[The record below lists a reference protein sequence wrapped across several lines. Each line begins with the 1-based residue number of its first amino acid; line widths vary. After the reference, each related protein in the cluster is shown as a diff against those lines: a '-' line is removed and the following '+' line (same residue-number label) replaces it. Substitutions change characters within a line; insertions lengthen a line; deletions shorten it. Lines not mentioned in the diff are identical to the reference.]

1 MDRKKVL
8 VADDDH
14 DNFILAMDAL
24 KEAGLDCDLCWVRDG
39 EELLD
44 YLYHRAP
51 YEDAAQAPVPDL
63 ILLDLNMPKKTGHE
77 ALREIK
83 ADSALAGIPVVV
95 LTVSGAKEDMER
107 SYALGANAF
116 IRKPHNFD
124 RLVESMRELRK
135 YL

>member
-1 MDRKKVL
+1 MERKKIL

-24 KEAGLDCDLCWVRDG
+24 KEAGLECDLCWVRDG

-44 YLYHRAP
+44 YLYHRTP
-51 YEDAAQAPVPDL
+51 YEDRTQAPIPDL

-77 ALREIK
+77 ALKEIK
-83 ADSALAGIPVVV
+83 ADPALAGIPVVV
-95 LTVSGAKEDMER
+95 ITVSNAKEDMDR
-107 SYALGANAF
+107 SYALGADAF

-124 RLVESMRELRK
+124 RLVDSMKELKK

>member
-1 MDRKKVL
+1 MERKKIL

-14 DNFILAMDAL
+14 DNFVLAMDAL
-24 KEAGLDCDLCWVRDG
+24 KEAGVECDLCWVRDG

-44 YLYHRAP
+44 YLYHRTP
-51 YEDAAQAPVPDL
+51 YEDRTQAPTPDL

-77 ALREIK
+77 ALKEIK
-83 ADSALAGIPVVV
+83 ADAALAGIPVVV
-95 LTVSGAKEDMER
+95 ITVSNAKEDMDR

-116 IRKPHNFD
+116 IKKPHNFD
-124 RLVESMRELRK
+124 RLVDSMKELKK